1 MRTPLKLKDGE
12 IREESDHLIISLY
25 ESFGTCN
32 IGISYFALFN
42 TKRATEY
49 ILYKIEELQRG
60 QMSC

>member
-1 MRTPLKLKDGE
+1 MRAQLKLKDGE
-12 IREESDHLIISLY
+12 IRETPDYLIISLY

-32 IGISYFALFN
+32 IGISYFALFHS
-42 TKRATEY
+42 KRATEY